1 MRLESTAISLEQ
13 DADRSVFRV
22 YDPIFPDPGSTTVST
37 SSGLSPSCAN
47 SRTPKGAGSG
57 ANNSATANSD
67 IDVVIDGDSMR
78 MDVAE
83 YIKNLF
89 NIPVDILWLE
99 LLKEDDEELE
109 SCKYIKS
116 KIETEEQTG

>member
-1 MRLESTAISLEQ
+1 
-13 DADRSVFRV
+13 
-22 YDPIFPDPGSTTVST
+22 
-37 SSGLSPSCAN
+37 
-47 SRTPKGAGSG
+47 
-57 ANNSATANSD
+57 
-67 IDVVIDGDSMR
+67 